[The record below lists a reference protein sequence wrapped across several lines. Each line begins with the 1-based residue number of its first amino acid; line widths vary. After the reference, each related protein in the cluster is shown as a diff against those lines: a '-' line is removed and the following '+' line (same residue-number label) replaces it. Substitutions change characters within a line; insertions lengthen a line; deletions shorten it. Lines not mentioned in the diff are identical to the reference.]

1 MKIVVNTDSRPS
13 RPARKETAKRKR
25 GLIRRTEPEAAET
38 QTPVSDE
45 AMVTDASETLQ
56 VNVMADVAEEFSGV
70 PADFVPPGVQVPSQD
85 VADEET
91 ESVPPPEFDEQ
102 AQVESFEQTSDE
114 ETVQSAPPTLHLS
127 QKSKEGVTD
136 DNANLDEEED
146 VAGVPDEEPGRKAK
160 GLRKLRKNKSE
171 KAPKPTKAKKERR
184 GFRSKKSADSESVQ
198 DSVDTQNDELEFTA
212 WAPGVGDEAADSS
225 RAAKPNPLS
234 IVITVVELFGTSAL
248 MFFIGTQVGELILKQ
263 TLSAVVGG

>member
-13 RPARKETAKRKR
+13 RLAKRETTKRKR

-38 QTPVSDE
+38 KTPISDE
-45 AMVTDASETLQ
+45 AAVTDVSETLQ
-56 VNVMADVAEEFSGV
+56 VNVLADVAEELSGV
-70 PADFVPPGVQVPSQD
+70 PVDFVPPGVQVPSQD
-85 VADEET
+85 AADEET
-91 ESVPPPEFDEQ
+91 GSVPPPEFDEQ
-102 AQVESFEQTSDE
+102 AQVESFERTSDE
-114 ETVQSAPPTLHLS
+114 ETVQSASPALHLS

-136 DNANLDEEED
+136 ADANLDEEED
-146 VAGVPDEEPGRKAK
+146 VAGILDEDPERKAK

-171 KAPKPTKAKKERR
+171 KSPKPAKAKKEKL

-198 DSVDTQNDELEFTA
+198 DSADTQSDELEFTEG
-212 WAPGVGDEAADSS
+212 APGVGDKTVDSLG
-225 RAAKPNPLS
+225 AAKPNPLS
-234 IVITVVELFGTSAL
+234 IVITIAELFGTSAL